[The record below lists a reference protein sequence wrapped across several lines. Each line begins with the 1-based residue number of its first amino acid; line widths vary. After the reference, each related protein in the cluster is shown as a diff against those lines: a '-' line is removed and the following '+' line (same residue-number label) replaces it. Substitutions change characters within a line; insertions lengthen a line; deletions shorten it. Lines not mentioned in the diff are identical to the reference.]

1 MNALELKYAEVY
13 SLYLSSVEQGKQAVR
28 KQDWPLAEKISDNN
42 AELWNLL
49 KRIKYELNAGPRI
62 ARA

>member
-13 SLYLSSVEQGKQAVR
+13 SLYISSVEQGKQAVLN
-28 KQDWPLAEKISDNN
+28 QDWILAEKISDNN

-49 KRIKYELNAGPRI
+49 RRIKYELNSGPRI
-62 ARA
+62 AKA